1 MVETTEKPNLAKRIK
16 RVLPVSLFGRAL
28 LILVLPMILVQVVAV
43 YIFYERH
50 WSSLSRNMASSLAGE
65 IATLVHD
72 INLATSLERNY
83 RKELAQQLMGVEVE
97 FAERQAFVPERF
109 PDPRF
114 KEFTYQLERRLVYPV
129 AVRQVSPGDDVL
141 IQVKLHDV
149 TANITVSKK
158 RLVSST
164 TYIFVLWMVGSALV
178 ILAVAVMFLRN
189 QIRPITNLARA
200 AEAFGRGEDVPE
212 FRPSGAQEVRQAAR
226 AFLVMRG
233 RIRRQVETR
242 TTMLNAISHD
252 LRTPL
257 TRLRLQLEM
266 KDASDPAIDGMRK
279 DVEEMQAMIQEY
291 LDFIR
296 GAEGEESTRVSLRD
310 FLEQLVKPYRDNG
323 QAVRLMMEGDAQ
335 MTLRPRNMRRA
346 FDNIIGNAL
355 RYGKSCSIKATA
367 SGGFALMMF
376 EDEGGGIPEEL
387 FEEVFKPFR
396 RLDPSRNATTG
407 GAGLGLSIV
416 RDIIQAHGGE
426 IGLRNRKDENG
437 QVKGL
442 QVRLKIPLGS

>member
-1 MVETTEKPNLAKRIK
+1 MVEPTEIPTLNKRIK

-28 LILVLPMILVQVVAV
+28 LILVLPMILVQLVAV

-50 WSSLSRNMASSLAGE
+50 WSSLSRNMSSSLAGE

-72 INLATSLERNY
+72 INLATTLERNY

-97 FAERQAFVPERF
+97 FAERQAFLPERH

-114 KEFTYQLERRLVYPV
+114 KEFIYQLERRLVYPV
-129 AVRQVSPGDDVL
+129 AVRQTQDEDVL

-164 TYIFVLWMVGSALV
+164 TYIFVLWMVGSALI
-178 ILAVAVMFLRN
+178 ILAVAVVFLRN
-189 QIRPITNLARA
+189 QIRPITQLARA

-266 KDASDPAIDGMRK
+266 KDASDPAIMGMRK

-296 GAEGEESTRVSLRD
+296 GAEGEESSRVSLRD

-346 FDNIIGNAL
+346 FDNIIINAL
-355 RYGKSCSIKATA
+355 RYGKSCSVKATS
-367 SGGFALMMF
+367 SGGFALIMF
-376 EDEGGGIPEEL
+376 EDEGDGIPEEL

-437 QVKGL
+437 NVKGL
-442 QVRLKIPLGS
+442 QVRMKIPLGS